1 LRAEDIALKAGNTY
15 TVAITGENLSQIKGY
30 QGTLQLEGAELLDIE
45 YALAQAENFG
55 LLFVD
60 QGLITM
66 SWNRI
71 DAIYRIG
78 NADVLFSLVIRATD
92 NRMLSEVL
100 SINDR
105 YTIAE
110 SYRGDQT
117 TELGIEF
124 TQSLTTGPV
133 FELYQN
139 SPNPFREGT
148 LISFNLPEDSKA
160 TLTISDASGQE
171 LQIIR
176 GEYAAGYNTINVTKS
191 QLQGASGVLS
201 YTIQTSEYM
210 ATRQMIVVE

>member
-1 LRAEDIALKAGNTY
+1 
-15 TVAITGENLSQIKGY
+15 
-30 QGTLQLEGAELLDIE
+30 
-45 YALAQAENFG
+45 
-55 LLFVD
+55 
-60 QGLITM
+60 
-66 SWNRI
+66 NR
-71 DAIYRIG
+71 R
-78 NADVLFSLVIRATD
+78 
-92 NRMLSEVL
+92 LSEVL

-105 YTIAE
+105 YTISE

-124 TQSLTTGPV
+124 INDLATGPV

-148 LISFNLPEDSKA
+148 LIGFNLPEDSKA
-160 TLTISDASGQE
+160 TLTISDASGQV

-201 YTIQTSEYM
+201 YTIQTSKHT